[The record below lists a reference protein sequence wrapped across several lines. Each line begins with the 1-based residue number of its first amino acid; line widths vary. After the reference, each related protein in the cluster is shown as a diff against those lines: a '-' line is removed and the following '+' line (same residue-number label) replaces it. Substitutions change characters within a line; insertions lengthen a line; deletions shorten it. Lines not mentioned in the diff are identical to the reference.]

1 MRLLLVEDDID
12 LQTNLK
18 HHLLEANYTV
28 DLASDGEEGLFQ
40 ASEYAYDAAII
51 DVGLPKLD
59 GISLITEL
67 RAQQISFPILV
78 LTARDSWQDKVA
90 GLDAGADDYL
100 TKPFHPQELVA
111 RLKALIRRSAGK
123 ASPLVHNGP
132 FSINTSSYE
141 VCKDERPI
149 NLSGS
154 EYKLFEFL
162 MLHQGE
168 VKSKTVLTEHIYD
181 QDFDLDSN
189 VIEVFIGRLR
199 KKLDPDNHYNLIETL
214 RGQGYRLRSLAGETA
229 NDPENPANSAMAGR
243 NADKRHE

>member
-1 MRLLLVEDDID
+1 MRLLLVEDDIE
-12 LQTNLK
+12 LQDNLRQ
-18 HHLLEANYTV
+18 HLLDAHYSV
-28 DLASDGEEGLFQ
+28 DVASDGEEGLFQ
-40 ASEYAYDAAII
+40 ALECDYDAAIV
-51 DVGLPKLD
+51 DVGLPKIN
-59 GISLITEL
+59 GIELIEKV
-67 RAQQISFPILV
+67 RSQQRDFPILI

-123 ASPLVHNGP
+123 ASPMIINGP
-132 FSINTSSYE
+132 FSLNTSSLE
-141 VCKDERPI
+141 VKRADELI

-154 EYKLFEFL
+154 EYKLFEFF
-162 MLHQGE
+162 MLHLGE

-189 VIEVFIGRLR
+189 VIEVFIRRLR

-214 RGQGYRLRSLAGETA
+214 RGQGYRLRILTP
-229 NDPENPANSAMAGR
+229 D
-243 NADKRHE
+243 NAP